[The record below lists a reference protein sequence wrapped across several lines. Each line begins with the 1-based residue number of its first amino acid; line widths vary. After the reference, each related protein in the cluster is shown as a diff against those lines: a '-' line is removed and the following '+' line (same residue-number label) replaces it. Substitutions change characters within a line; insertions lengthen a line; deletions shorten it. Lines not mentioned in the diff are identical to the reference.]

1 MSDAELR
8 IEAKKIAENKFWFY
22 VHVVLYIVINI
33 FLIIMFNLSG
43 ADSPLV
49 ILPPVGWAIGLLF
62 HYLAV
67 FARQITFSLDGMVER
82 EYEKLKKG

>member
-1 MSDAELR
+1 M
-8 IEAKKIAENKFWFY
+8 
-22 VHVVLYIVINI
+22 LYIVINI
-33 FLIIMFNLSG
+33 ILIIMFNLSG

-49 ILPPVGWAIGLLF
+49 ILPPVGWGIGLLF
-62 HYLAV
+62 HYLTV

>member
-1 MSDAELR
+1 
-8 IEAKKIAENKFWFY
+8 
-22 VHVVLYIVINI
+22 
-33 FLIIMFNLSG
+33 MFNLSG